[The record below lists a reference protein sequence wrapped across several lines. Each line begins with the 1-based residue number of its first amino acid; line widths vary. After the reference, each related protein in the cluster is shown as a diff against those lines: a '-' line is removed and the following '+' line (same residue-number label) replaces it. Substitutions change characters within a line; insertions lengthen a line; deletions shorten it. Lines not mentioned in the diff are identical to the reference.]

1 MHIFIGKKRPRNAF
15 KSGFGRVLA
24 SIWEGSG
31 VDRALFGAVLGAFGS
46 FFSCSNSHFFK
57 HSLRIR
63 QRWDRRWLFDR
74 LWRVLGGLGTIFEGF
89 GDRFWMV
96 VGQILEMLVSFTPP
110 DRRHWPQ
117 GLYNICSVFFRF
129 FPKISNFKWPG
140 LGRDGSDR
148 F

>member
-1 MHIFIGKKRPRNAF
+1 MQIFIGKKRPRNAF

-31 VDRALFGAVLGAFGS
+31 VDRALFGALLGAFGS

-110 DRRHWPQ
+110 DPPDRRHWPQ
-117 GLYNICSVFFRF
+117 GLYNKFYTSRRR
-129 FPKISNFKWPG
+129 NTE
-140 LGRDGSDR
+140 
-148 F
+148 